1 MMVMDS
7 CSVILLAKAT
17 LLETAA
23 VAYKVAIT
31 AQVEEEVLE
40 GKKDKLADAL
50 LVERLVKE
58 SKLRI
63 IDIDKKLS
71 QKIADDFNM
80 GKGEASAI
88 AAAIKD
94 KCIAATDNRQG
105 RKAAVV
111 NNIPLVGS
119 PEIAVSLCRERRI
132 TKEKATA
139 ALNVLKEEGWF
150 DQHIIEKAMEDVK

>member
-1 MMVMDS
+1 MIVMDS
-7 CSVILLAKAT
+7 CSVILLAKAI

-23 VAYKVAIT
+23 AEYKIAVT
-31 AQVEEEVLE
+31 AEVEKEVLK
-40 GKKDKLADAL
+40 GKKDKLTDAL

-58 SKLRI
+58 SKLKV

-71 QKIADDFNM
+71 QKVADDFNM
-80 GKGEASAI
+80 GKGEASTI
-88 AAAIKD
+88 AAAISG

-119 PEIAVSLCRERRI
+119 PEIVVSLCREKMI
-132 TKEKATA
+132 TKEKASV
-139 ALNVLKEEGWF
+139 ALKVLKEEGWF
-150 DQHIIEKAMEDVK
+150 DQYIIEKAMEDVK

>member
-1 MMVMDS
+1 MIVMDA

-40 GKKDKLADAL
+40 GKKDKRADAL
-50 LVERLVKE
+50 LVERLMRE
-58 SKLRI
+58 SKLKV
-63 IDIDKKLS
+63 IDVDKKIS
-71 QKIADDFNM
+71 QKIAGDFNM
-80 GKGEASAI
+80 GKGEASTI

-119 PEIAVSLCRERRI
+119 PEIAVSLCREKMI
-132 TKEKATA
+132 TKEKAAA
-139 ALNVLKEEGWF
+139 ALNVLREEGWF
-150 DQHIIEKAMEDVK
+150 DQHIIEKAMEDIK